1 MRNPSGSGRGTLGGM
16 TTASPSRRPSGPAT
30 PPGRRRAAPAR
41 LLPRGAWPDHPD
53 AEPDELPPSRQPDTW
68 FRRADLAAA
77 AKHRLYGM
85 WEPLPFVELHALLA
99 GWPRP
104 WWLCGGRAL
113 EAYTGVSRPHRDL
126 DVAFFAGDLG
136 PLRTHLADRYHLWS
150 AGSGTLRPVTDEYP
164 DLHAESSQVWLREHA
179 GAPWVADLYASPGD
193 PTSFRLDFYP
203 DFHAPLDSVTWVRED
218 RVRVLNPEIVLGFK
232 ARLGRGQDDTD
243 LDTAL
248 PLLTGRAVERLRLLL
263 LSLDRAHPWL
273 ARL

>member
-1 MRNPSGSGRGTLGGM
+1 M

-30 PPGRRRAAPAR
+30 PPVRRPGAPAR

-53 AEPDELPPSRQPDTW
+53 AEPAEAPPTRQPDTW
-68 FRRADLAAA
+68 FRRPDLAAA
-77 AKHRLYGM
+77 AKHRLYGA
-85 WEPLPFVELHALLA
+85 WEPLAFAELTALFA
-99 GWPRP
+99 GWQRP

-136 PLRTHLADRYHLWS
+136 SLRSHLGDRYHLWS

-179 GAPWVADLYASPGD
+179 CAPWAADLYAGPGD
-193 PTSFRLDFYP
+193 PSSFRLDFYP

-218 RVRVLNPEIVLGFK
+218 NIRVLNPEVVLGFK
-232 ARLGRGQDDTD
+232 ARLRRGQDDTD

-248 PLLTGRAVERLRLLL
+248 PLLSGRAVERLRLLL
-263 LSLDRAHPWL
+263 LALDRTHPWL